1 MYENVIA
8 IPYRNR
14 EAHLAY
20 FMRHTAPLIKAHLP
34 GTRIV
39 VVEQAPGKLFNR
51 GAVLNV
57 AFKEFENKTK
67 YFFTNDVDLNPT
79 RKCIEEHYTKNVDI
93 GTILGIYTSVCN
105 TLGGI
110 IKMRSQDIQKINGF
124 PNNIWG
130 WGTEDK
136 ALQNRAEHFGVKKEA
151 NMLSNREYPDYILKF
166 NDVNDRNKFNESS
179 NNLAHYVIW
188 PKLDSATR
196 LRLILS
202 SGLNNIKYKVLER
215 KNLSDITELIKVKI

>member
-8 IPYRNR
+8 IPYRDR
-14 EAHLAY
+14 QAHLDY
-20 FMRHTAPLIKAHLP
+20 FISNTVPLIKEYLP
-34 GTRIV
+34 DTRV
-39 VVEQAPGKLFNR
+39 VIIDQAPGKLFNR

-151 NMLSNREYPDYILKF
+151 NMLSNRHYPGYILRF
-166 NDVNDRNKFNESS
+166 DDVNDRNKCNESR
-179 NNLAHYVIW
+179 NYLAHYVQW
-188 PKLDSATR
+188 TKLDSANR
-196 LRLILS
+196 LRSIWS
-202 SGLNNIKYKVLER
+202 SGLNNIEYTVLER